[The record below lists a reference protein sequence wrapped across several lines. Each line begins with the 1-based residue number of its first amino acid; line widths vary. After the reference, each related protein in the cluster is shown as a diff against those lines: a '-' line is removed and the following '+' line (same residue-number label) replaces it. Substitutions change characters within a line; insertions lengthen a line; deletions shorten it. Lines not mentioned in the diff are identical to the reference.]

1 MNRISDERIDRL
13 RAGQSL
19 ITVNERQLVFPAASD
34 AVITMVVDP
43 TYSGMAG
50 VLQLVVPLAV
60 PVVPSDVAHV
70 TDVTPTLSVAVPL
83 TTRALADVA

>member
-1 MNRISDERIDRL
+1 MPGL

-19 ITVNERQLVFPAASD
+19 VTVSDRQVVFPAASD
-34 AVITMVVDP
+34 AVMTIVVDP

-60 PVVPSDVAHV
+60 PVVPLDVAHV
-70 TDVTPTLSVAVPL
+70 TDVTPTLSVPVPL
-83 TTRALADVA
+83 TTSELADVE

>member
-1 MNRISDERIDRL
+1 MTEIDR
-13 RAGQSL
+13 Q
-19 ITVNERQLVFPAASD
+19 VVFPAASD

-60 PVVPSDVAHV
+60 PVVKSDVAQL

-83 TTRALADVA
+83 TTSELAEVA